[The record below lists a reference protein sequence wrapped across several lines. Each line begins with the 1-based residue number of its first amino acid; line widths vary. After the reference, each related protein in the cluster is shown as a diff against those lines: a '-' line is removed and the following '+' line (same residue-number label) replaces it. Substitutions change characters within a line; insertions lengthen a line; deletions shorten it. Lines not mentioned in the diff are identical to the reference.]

1 MFLGVGAVITV
12 LSPVLKT
19 ISPIQSKQTF
29 HLNFK
34 IPMLTDPIDL
44 KFDVFD
50 ILAGIFGASV
60 AVYYFITKNWIA
72 NNIFGEAFSIISVE
86 LISLTSFKIGFILL
100 WGLFFYDIFWV
111 FGTDVMETVAK
122 SFEGPIKILWPRGE
136 GKFSL
141 LGLGDIVIPGFFISL
156 MLRFDAYLAKKH
168 NTANKKIY
176 FHVCFISYIISLVL
190 TVSVLHIFKKGQ
202 PALLY
207 IVPLIVGSVVILSI
221 IRGEFSE
228 LINFEEEQKKE
239 EKIEEKKE

>member
-1 MFLGVGAVITV
+1 MGIGALTTC
-12 LSPVLKT
+12 LSPLLKL
-19 ISPIQSKQTF
+19 ISPIKSTSNY
-29 HLNFK
+29 HLK
-34 IPMLTDPIDL
+34 LPIPMIKDPIEL
-44 KFDVFD
+44 KFDHFD
-50 ILAGIFGASV
+50 IFATLIGTVIAI
-60 AVYYFITKNWIA
+60 YYFLTKNWIA

-156 MLRFDAYLAKKH
+156 MLRFDAHLAKKYK
-168 NTANKKIY
+168 TQNKKMY
-176 FHVCFISYIISLVL
+176 FHVCFISYILSLIL
-190 TVSVLHIFKKGQ
+190 TVTVLHIFKKGQ

-221 IRGEFSE
+221 IRGEFNE
-228 LINFEEEQKKE
+228 LISFEEHHE
-239 EKIEEKKE
+239 EKIVEEKKIE